1 MTLEEQV
8 ISLSE
13 IWDSL
18 KKRWKLIVIITFS
31 VTLLS
36 VIVSFFILK
45 PQYEATTKVFI
56 GKEEGTEQ
64 GYNQS
69 EVIMYQKLMK
79 TYSEAI
85 KTKDLVGRALLKV
98 DTELEVKDV
107 LTNLTV
113 TNIPDTQIL
122 QVKFQGGEPEEAR
135 DIVQAVTEEFI
146 LTSKQLVANGNV
158 RVIEEVVI
166 PEKPV
171 SPNKKMNVAIAF
183 VLGLMISMG
192 ICFLMEFL
200 DNTFK
205 SKDQLEKSLDIPVL
219 GTIPNLIKD

>member
-1 MTLEEQV
+1 M
-8 ISLSE
+8 ISISE
-13 IWDSL
+13 ILDSL
-18 KKRWKLIVIITFS
+18 KKRWKLIVIITLCS
-31 VTLLS
+31 TLLS
-36 VIVSFFILK
+36 GIVSFFVLK
-45 PQYEATTKVFI
+45 PKYEASTKVFI
-56 GKEEGTEQ
+56 GKEEGAEQ

-85 KTKDLVGRALLKV
+85 KTKDLVGRALESV
-98 DTELEVKDV
+98 DTELGVKEV
-107 LTNLTV
+107 LGNLTV

-122 QVKFQGGEPEEAR
+122 QVKFLGGDPEEGR
-135 DIVQAVTEEFI
+135 NIVQAVTEEFI
-146 LTSKQLVANGNV
+146 STSKQLVANGNV
-158 RVIEEVVI
+158 RIIEEVII

-171 SPNKKMNVAIAF
+171 SPNKKMNIAIAF
-183 VLGLMISMG
+183 LLGLMVSVG

-205 SKDQLEKSLDIPVL
+205 SKEQLEKTLDLPVL